1 MKIAAL
7 VWLGCTAIY
16 LDLLWRARS
25 RGKFVGPLPWP
36 LLAIIAAGLAGIA
49 WGIALERR
57 EPSTIEYLRTWIVA
71 ERPRSL

>member
-7 VWLGCTAIY
+7 VWLACAAIY

-36 LLAIIAAGLAGIA
+36 LLAVLAAGLAGIA
-49 WGIALERR
+49 WGLVFGWSNLDLEGHLATWTRPARR
-57 EPSTIEYLRTWIVA
+57 W
-71 ERPRSL
+71 